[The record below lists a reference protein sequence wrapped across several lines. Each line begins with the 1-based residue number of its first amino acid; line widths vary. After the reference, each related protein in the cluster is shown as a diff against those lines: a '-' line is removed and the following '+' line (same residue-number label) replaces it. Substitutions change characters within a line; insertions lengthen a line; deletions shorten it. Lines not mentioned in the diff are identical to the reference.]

1 MELEHRLATG
11 FFRLALVDPE
21 GLYLYRNSFY
31 LWSMSYHAAQM
42 EAIHGQ
48 RSRVLPQLDP

>member
-11 FFRLALVDPE
+11 LFRLAAIDPE

-31 LWSMSYHAAQM
+31 LWSMSYHTAQM
-42 EAIHGQ
+42 EAIHG
-48 RSRVLPQLDP
+48 RGDRVL